1 MLTSSRLT
9 RRHAG
14 WLAGVAAVAAL
25 PLLTVLALAGPS
37 AEAQARPHT
46 VAARAAVTGN
56 TCPSMVFEPDA
67 SLYPA
72 QPSFHAGY
80 DNWIQKFDDSTA
92 KWGFVISGQFPYALW
107 MSWTVYTAKGVPTFT
122 FPRTGTRPDP
132 GSVNPFQTGVR
143 MLAPSRSYHLYL
155 MPATTPESVIET
167 MKSQFGADNVATLPP
182 FVPTGPN
189 RNTAWGL
196 VQRSYWSFAFDG
208 TADWDRFGYGGPTD
222 TPFPTMHAFHTDGAG
237 GLTTI
242 PVENCGAQ
250 SLVPK
255 PTWHNPTTGKPIINA
270 AKVPRPVSRIVNVP
284 EFLIRNGFVVASS
297 PPFAAPTPDP
307 RYVQF
312 FRPSYSQAPFADVS
326 GIPAKGTPPDQ
337 CGGYVAAN
345 LPNNRV
351 SLVHVPRLPSYPDY
365 TGIDADTVRDNSKN
379 VDFWSIIAY
388 GVNRQIF
395 TFYSDRQL
403 RKLRNSE
410 LANQEVVTNMDGS
423 ATFVIYPRSANPAQI
438 ARIAAIA
445 KANGW
450 NLLRAGV
457 KTRAIPQNMLAIREK
472 GQNQSWANALS
483 ANDVT
488 QGAPCYFSN
497 PGVDPVT
504 FPFNDVPANF
514 QVTQTNGM
522 GLTAPNGQNCTTRSF
537 LTGRCLKAL
546 VTQYKKF
553 GWKWNEANKF
563 PSRQSQAG
571 AGDRGAGDR
580 GAGDRGAGGTVG
592 A

>member
-1 MLTSSRLT
+1 MAGG
-9 RRHAG
+9 RRRG
-14 WLAGVAAVAAL
+14 GSLVALDGAR
-25 PLLTVLALAGPS
+25 LAGPS

-242 PVENCGAQ
+242 PVENCGAE

-255 PTWHNPTTGKPIINA
+255 PTWHNPKTGKPIINA

-297 PPFAAPTPDP
+297 PAVRRPDARSPIRAILPSLVLAGAVCRRQPDP
-307 RYVQF
+307 SEGDTA
-312 FRPSYSQAPFADVS
+312 RPMR
-326 GIPAKGTPPDQ
+326 GICRRKPAEQP
-337 CGGYVAAN
+337 
-345 LPNNRV
+345 
-351 SLVHVPRLPSYPDY
+351 
-365 TGIDADTVRDNSKN
+365 
-379 VDFWSIIAY
+379 
-388 GVNRQIF
+388 
-395 TFYSDRQL
+395 
-403 RKLRNSE
+403 
-410 LANQEVVTNMDGS
+410 
-423 ATFVIYPRSANPAQI
+423 
-438 ARIAAIA
+438 RIAGSCATA
-445 KANGW
+445 A
-450 NLLRAGV
+450 V
-457 KTRAIPQNMLAIREK
+457 
-472 GQNQSWANALS
+472 
-483 ANDVT
+483 V
-488 QGAPCYFSN
+488 
-497 PGVDPVT
+497 PGLH
-504 FPFNDVPANF
+504 
-514 QVTQTNGM
+514 GH
-522 GLTAPNGQNCTTRSF
+522 RRRHS
-537 LTGRCLKAL
+537 
-546 VTQYKKF
+546 
-553 GWKWNEANKF
+553 
-563 PSRQSQAG
+563 SRQQQE
-571 AGDRGAGDR
+571 RGFLEHHRVR
-580 GAGDRGAGGTVG
+580 GQPSNLHVLQ
-592 A
+592 